1 MFLKFYFFKKNY
13 FFIFLNFFNMLM
25 LKIFLKKYKKNYF
38 NIFLNKKFF
47 QLSPLL
53 QSQTSRYF
61 KNMAVL
67 GLGVPGICKD

>member
-1 MFLKFYFFKKNY
+1 
-13 FFIFLNFFNMLM
+13 M

-47 QLSPLL
+47 KLSPLL